1 MSKEWKRL
9 IAILAFVAGCLIIA
23 VTVALFETKKSVESY
38 QNVKA
43 NTERTDSTALAR
55 DSVLRAENDRRMRE
69 YMRQHPEAVRDKYR
83 P

>member
-1 MSKEWKRL
+1 MSKEWKRV
-9 IAILAFVAGCLIIA
+9 IAILAFVAGCMTIA
-23 VTVALFETKKSVESY
+23 LTIGLFETKKSAGSD
-38 QNVKA
+38 QSAKTN
-43 NTERTDSTALAR
+43 NDRMDSTAMAR